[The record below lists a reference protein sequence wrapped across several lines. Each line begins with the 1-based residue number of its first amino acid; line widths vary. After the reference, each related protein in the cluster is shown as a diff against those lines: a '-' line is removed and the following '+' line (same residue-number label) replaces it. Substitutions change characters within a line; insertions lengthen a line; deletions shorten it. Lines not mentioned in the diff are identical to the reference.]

1 MRNIL
6 TILTLCGL
14 TLGGCSV
21 YRIDVQQGNV
31 LEAEQTEQIRPG
43 MSKQQVVFIMGT
55 PMIRDPFHKDRW
67 DYIYTLTPGKRRDE
81 AKNYYL
87 TLIFEGDTL
96 ARIERQNVPE
106 PEPEPEA
113 PQ

>member
-6 TILTLCGL
+6 TILMLGGL
-14 TLGGCSV
+14 ALGGCSV

-31 LEAEQTEQIRPG
+31 LEADQTTQIRPG

-67 DYIYTLTPGKRRDE
+67 DYIYTLTPGSRR
-81 AKNYYL
+81 AKPENYYL

-96 ARIERQNVPE
+96 ASIERKNVPE
-106 PEPEPEA
+106 TT
-113 PQ
+113 Q